1 MPRVLHI
8 MRMSG
13 VSGSEHQLT
22 ELVRELGRLGWAS
35 DVLIPS
41 PDPGAVRWF
50 AEHLVANGASAATT
64 VAMRRDL
71 SPGLLRRLAALVRG
85 GRYDIAHGH
94 LVHADWHLALAS
106 LAAPGVTLVSTKH
119 NHDPFRERRVVQV
132 LEGLT
137 MRRFA
142 EVIAISGSL
151 AEFTQRNSGVPA
163 TTVHYGLL
171 PGDPPPERGGPVKRL
186 LAVGRL
192 EPQKGYEVLIE
203 AVAQARAA
211 GADVELQIAG
221 EGSQRPL
228 LERRITEEDLGAHVI
243 LLGQRR
249 DVGDLMLAAD
259 AFVHSARWEGF
270 GLVLLEAMRAGLPIV
285 STAVGA
291 IPEVVAD
298 GETGLLVA
306 PDDPAALGAAII
318 RLVRE
323 DGLASALG
331 RAGAARLRS
340 HFDPA
345 RMARETVA
353 VYERALSRP

>member
-22 ELVRELGRLGWAS
+22 ELVRELDRQGWQS

-41 PDPGAVRWF
+41 PEPAAVRWF
-50 AEHLVANGASAATT
+50 AEHLARSGASAATT
-64 VAMRRDL
+64 VAMPRDL
-71 SPGLLRRLAALVRG
+71 SPQLVQRLVALLRG

-119 NHDPFRERRVVQV
+119 NHDPFRTRWIVRV
-132 LEGLT
+132 LEQLA

-142 EVIAISGSL
+142 EVVAISGSL
-151 AEFTQRNSGVPA
+151 AEFTERYGGRPA

-171 PGDPPPERGGPVKRL
+171 PDGTPTERTRGVKRL
-186 LAVGRL
+186 IAVGRL

-203 AVAQARAA
+203 AVGRVRAA
-211 GADVELQIAG
+211 GADVELKIAG
-221 EGSQRPL
+221 EGSERPL
-228 LERRITEEDLGAHVI
+228 LEQRIAEHGLGEHVV

-249 DVGDLMLAAD
+249 DVPELLNAAD

-270 GLVLLEAMRAGLPIV
+270 GLVLLEAMRAGLPII

-298 GETGLLVA
+298 AATGLLVA
-306 PDDPAALGAAII
+306 PDDPEALAGAIL

-323 DGLASALG
+323 PGVAAAMG
-331 RAGAARLRS
+331 RAGHERLLS
-340 HFDPA
+340 DFDPA
-345 RMARETVA
+345 RMARETIA
-353 VYERALSRP
+353 VYERALSRS

>member
-1 MPRVLHI
+1 MPRVLHV

-22 ELVRELGRLGWAS
+22 ELVRELDRLGWQS

-41 PDPGAVRWF
+41 PDPDAVRWF
-50 AEHLVANGASAATT
+50 AEHLARSGASAATT
-64 VAMRRDL
+64 VPMRRDL
-71 SPGLLRRLAALVRG
+71 SPGLLRRLVALLRS

-119 NHDPFRERRVVQV
+119 NHDPFRTRWVVRV
-132 LEGLT
+132 LEQLA
-137 MRRFA
+137 MLRFA
-142 EVIAISGSL
+142 DVIAISGSL
-151 AEFTQRNSGVPA
+151 AGFTEQYGGVPA

-171 PGDPPPERGGPVKRL
+171 PNGTPPERSQPVAKL

-211 GADVELQIAG
+211 GAAVELEIAG
-221 EGSQRPL
+221 EGSERPL
-228 LERRITEEDLGAHVI
+228 LERRIAELGLGEHVV

-249 DVGDLMLAAD
+249 DVPELMAAAD

-298 GETGLLVA
+298 GETGLLVE
-306 PDDPAALGAAII
+306 PDDPGALAHAIL
-318 RLVRE
+318 RLAQE
-323 DGLASALG
+323 PGLAAAAG
-331 RAGAARLRS
+331 RAGYARLRS
-340 HFDPA
+340 DFDPA